1 MSVRVVLTQ
10 KSRPY
15 KIEIFGLQDN
25 FIGTLQSYNDSF
37 IGQVTEPVVEI
48 KDDGSQ
54 SFTCSIP
61 KFYINPETNLKME
74 NPRWGDIKNGIL
86 AENTRI
92 LKVFLEEDG
101 ETKVYPF
108 IVDKITDKRD
118 SHFSV
123 YKEIEANG
131 LAFAELGK

>member
-1 MSVRVVLTQ
+1 
-10 KSRPY
+10 
-15 KIEIFGLQDN
+15 
-25 FIGTLQSYNDSF
+25 
-37 IGQVTEPVVEI
+37 
-48 KDDGSQ
+48 
-54 SFTCSIP
+54 
-61 KFYINPETNLKME
+61 ME